1 MNNLSAQRY
10 GSHRNVS
17 CKLSTLL
24 PVNNSVELEIKD
36 QNNLFFGRKE
46 VVTHNSEISN
56 SQTIKFINQLKSVN
70 KKKRKMINNSFIT
83 VISKYFKGAN
93 KFNYFNKQF
102 AL

>member
-56 SQTIKFINQLKSVN
+56 S
-70 KKKRKMINNSFIT
+70 
-83 VISKYFKGAN
+83 
-93 KFNYFNKQF
+93 
-102 AL
+102 

>member
-10 GSHRNVS
+10 VSHRNVS

-56 SQTIKFINQLKSVN
+56 S
-70 KKKRKMINNSFIT
+70 
-83 VISKYFKGAN
+83 
-93 KFNYFNKQF
+93 
-102 AL
+102 